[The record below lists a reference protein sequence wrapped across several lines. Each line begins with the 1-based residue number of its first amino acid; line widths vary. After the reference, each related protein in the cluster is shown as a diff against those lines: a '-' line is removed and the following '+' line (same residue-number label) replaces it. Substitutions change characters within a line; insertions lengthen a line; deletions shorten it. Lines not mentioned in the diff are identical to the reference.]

1 MSKTYEAIYEDG
13 HLEWLGE
20 QPGTG
25 RHRLLVTVVKD
36 YRPQYSPQEV
46 HHMLE
51 ATRGAW
57 GHGKTLEAID
67 AEIDQ
72 MRAEW
77 DRDEHRP

>member
-1 MSKTYEAIYEDG
+1 MAKTYEAIYEDG
-13 HLEWLGE
+13 HLKWLGE

-25 RHRLLVTVVKD
+25 RHRLLVTVVED
-36 YRPQYSPQEV
+36 RPLQHPAQEV
-46 HHMLE
+46 HRMLE

-57 GHGKTLEAID
+57 GHGKTLDEID

-77 DRDEHRP
+77 DRVERRR

>member
-25 RHRLLVTVVKD
+25 RHRLLVTVIKD
-36 YRPQYSPQEV
+36 HPPRYALQDV
-46 HHMLE
+46 HDMLE

-57 GHGKTLEAID
+57 SRGRTLEEID

-77 DRDEHRP
+77 DRDDPRR

>member
-25 RHRLLVTVVKD
+25 RYRLLVTVVKEH
-36 YRPQYSPQEV
+36 RPPHSLQEV

-57 GHGKTLEAID
+57 GLGKTLAAVD

>member
-1 MSKTYEAIYEDG
+1 MAKTYEAIYEDG

-25 RHRLLVTVVKD
+25 RHCLLVTVVED
-36 YRPQYSPQEV
+36 RPPQRSAQEV
-46 HHMLE
+46 HRMFE

-57 GHGKTLEAID
+57 GHGKTREEID

-77 DRDEHRP
+77 DRVERRR

>member
-1 MSKTYEAIYEDG
+1 
-13 HLEWLGE
+13 
-20 QPGTG
+20 
-25 RHRLLVTVVKD
+25 
-36 YRPQYSPQEV
+36 
-46 HHMLE
+46 MLE

-57 GHGKTLEAID
+57 GLGKTLAAID